1 MASGTVGTIRR
12 RALVVGCGMAGCA
25 AAWWLEHDGWEVV
38 LVDKEAEPYPS
49 SYLLQLDT
57 QATRALRLMG
67 GQEIIDQATFAAP
80 AMSVRWGTRKVRELK
95 VDGDS
100 DWRLAR
106 RSVLLSRLFAHL
118 PSTVQTRLGVGLD
131 ALEHRSDD
139 VLARFS
145 DGSSETFDVVV
156 GADGLHST
164 VRRLTLASEAH
175 SVYRNGLTHVWIN
188 ADVPLPDG
196 RAVIA
201 SREGM
206 LSLIYPFLDTDQTS
220 VMALVPVPGSTKPD
234 EPMLIEQVCDMVER
248 LGPDMRPVAAAARK
262 SEDTKLTRFSQVR
275 LPRWH
280 IRRVVL
286 LGDSAH
292 CIDPV
297 SGMGA
302 HASLPGAKVLA
313 ESLRDTDDVTLAFA
327 RFEAEIRPFAKT
339 AQSITARIVEFSTR
353 AEGRSRAATLAGGI
367 GDLLATIPAT
377 LTRHSNRRKTPFGP
391 EFSHPKQIT
400 GL

>member
-1 MASGTVGTIRR
+1 MASDAVEPVRR

-25 AAWWLEHDGWEVV
+25 AAWWLAHEGWEVV
-38 LVDKEAEPYPS
+38 LVDKEVEPYPS
-49 SYLLQLDT
+49 SYLLQLDA
-57 QATRALRLMG
+57 QATRVLRLMG
-67 GQEIIDQATFAAP
+67 GEEIIDQVTFAAP

-95 VDGDS
+95 IDGDGE
-100 DWRLAR
+100 WRLAR

-118 PSTVQTRLGVGLD
+118 PATVHKRLGLGLE

-139 VLARFS
+139 VLARFG
-145 DGSSETFDVVV
+145 DGSTESFDMVV

-188 ADVPLPDG
+188 ADAPLPDG

-206 LSLIYPFLDTDQTS
+206 LSLIYPFLDTGQTS
-220 VMALVPVPGSTKPD
+220 VMAVVPVPASARPD
-234 EPMLIEQVCDMVER
+234 EPMLVERVCDMVER
-248 LGPDMRPVAAAARK
+248 LGPDLRAVAAAARQ
-262 SEDTKLTRFSQVR
+262 SADTKLTRFSQVR
-275 LPRWH
+275 LPRWYT
-280 IRRVVL
+280 RRVVL

-327 RFEAEIRPFAKT
+327 RFEAEVRPFART
-339 AQSITARIVEFSTR
+339 AQSITARTVEFSTR
-353 AEGRSRAATLAGGI
+353 AEGRSRVATLAGGV

-377 LTRHSNRRKTPFGP
+377 LTRRSNRRQAALR
-391 EFSHPKQIT
+391 S
-400 GL
+400 

>member
-1 MASGTVGTIRR
+1 MASEAVGPARR

-25 AAWWLEHDGWEVV
+25 AAWWLAHEGWEVV
-38 LVDKEAEPYPS
+38 LVDKEVEPYPS
-49 SYLLQLDT
+49 SYLLQLDAE
-57 QATRALRLMG
+57 ATRVLRLMG
-67 GQEIIDQATFAAP
+67 GEEIIDQVTFAAP

-95 VDGDS
+95 IDGDGE
-100 DWRLAR
+100 WRLAR

-118 PSTVQTRLGVGLD
+118 PATVHKRLGVGLET
-131 ALEHRSDD
+131 LEHRGDD

-145 DGSSETFDVVV
+145 DGSAEPFDMVV

-188 ADVPLPDG
+188 ADAPLPDG

-206 LSLIYPFLDTDQTS
+206 PALIYPFPDTGQTS
-220 VMALVPVPGSTKPD
+220 VMAVVPVPASARPD
-234 EPMLIEQVCDMVER
+234 EPMLVGRVCDMVER
-248 LGPDMRPVAAAARK
+248 LGPDLRAVAAAARQ
-262 SEDTKLTRFSQVR
+262 SADTKLTRFSQVR
-275 LPRWH
+275 LPRWYT
-280 IRRVVL
+280 RRVVL

-292 CIDPV
+292 CVDPV

-313 ESLRDTDDVTLAFA
+313 EALRDTDDVTLAFA
-327 RFEAEIRPFAKT
+327 RFEAEIRPFART
-339 AQSITARIVEFSTR
+339 AQSITARTVEFSTR
-353 AEGRSRAATLAGGI
+353 AGGRSRVATLAGGI

-377 LTRHSNRRKTPFGP
+377 LTRRGNRRRAA
-391 EFSHPKQIT
+391 
-400 GL
+400 LRA